1 MTLPSNPVHSKLEYN
16 IIPLPSPKCES
27 VNTYGSNVDKQKY
40 FSKVSFINLLV

>member
-27 VNTYGSNVDKQKY
+27 VNTYGSNVDKQNILVR
-40 FSKVSFINLLV
+40 FPLLIY